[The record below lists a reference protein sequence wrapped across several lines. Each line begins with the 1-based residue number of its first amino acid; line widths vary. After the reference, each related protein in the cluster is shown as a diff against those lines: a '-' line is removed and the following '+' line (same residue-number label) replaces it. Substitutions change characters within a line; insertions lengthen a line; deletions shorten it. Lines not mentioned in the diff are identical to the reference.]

1 VTIGHELLLDPG
13 LVLLDEPTSGLDSH
27 AAAKIFALLVE
38 LKNGGRAVLAT
49 LHQPTD
55 FMMLGFDALHLLRDS
70 RDVYTGRAAGA
81 VTALAAASGVEK
93 PPGVPAADFLLD
105 VVCAGAPAPPAASEL
120 DAVEEE
126 ALADAGPDAP
136 LPWRRQYAL
145 LLRRCFLAHRLDL
158 VDPMFMANVF
168 SIMILATCLW
178 SGEAA
183 KRPRDETSVR
193 DAAGLLFLAPVYWA
207 FQIMI
212 TSLQTF
218 PPDFDVVTKERAA
231 GLYSISAYFVAR
243 TSIDTVT
250 SCLLSP
256 ASALL
261 YYFVVGYRPSG
272 FGWHVL
278 VLFLNSLAAHSAGL
292 CIGAWVRNMKRA
304 MTLQT
309 VYMLTTMICGGFY
322 VTRIPTWL
330 EWVGDLS
337 FIRYAYSALIKIE
350 YAGAHYDCPKG
361 RCRVLGDDAQLKQL
375 PGGPFIGIQLAALA
389 AFGVGFRLL
398 AFWGLKRNTA

>member
-1 VTIGHELLLDPG
+1 
-13 LVLLDEPTSGLDSH
+13 
-27 AAAKIFALLVE
+27 
-38 LKNGGRAVLAT
+38 
-49 LHQPTD
+49 
-55 FMMLGFDALHLLRDS
+55 MLGFDALHLLRDG

-126 ALADAGPDAP
+126 ALADVGPDAP

-212 TSLQTF
+212 TSLQTYGARRGTNVGIGRG
-218 PPDFDVVTKERAA
+218 DVHHGQA
-231 GLYSISAYFVAR
+231 
-243 TSIDTVT
+243 TSRPRRRRDSTTESST
-250 SCLLSP
+250 S
-256 ASALL
+256 
-261 YYFVVGYRPSG
+261 RP
-272 FGWHVL
+272 
-278 VLFLNSLAAHSAGL
+278 
-292 CIGAWVRNMKRA
+292 R
-304 MTLQT
+304 
-309 VYMLTTMICGGFY
+309 
-322 VTRIPTWL
+322 
-330 EWVGDLS
+330 
-337 FIRYAYSALIKIE
+337 
-350 YAGAHYDCPKG
+350 
-361 RCRVLGDDAQLKQL
+361 RCRDS
-375 PGGPFIGIQLAALA
+375 
-389 AFGVGFRLL
+389 
-398 AFWGLKRNTA
+398 TAD

>member
-1 VTIGHELLLDPG
+1 
-13 LVLLDEPTSGLDSH
+13 
-27 AAAKIFALLVE
+27 
-38 LKNGGRAVLAT
+38 
-49 LHQPTD
+49 
-55 FMMLGFDALHLLRDS
+55 MLGFDALHLLRDG

-231 GLYSISAYFVAR
+231 GLYSISAYVFRAELSPTNRGEAAAATWIVRGDRRTPRRYFVAR

-375 PGGPFIGIQLAALA
+375 PGGPFIGIQLSALA